1 RLGDL
6 VGRWRVLPVCLAAVM
21 VGLAL
26 AGISSSV
33 GMLQGVVLGIGL
45 FQGGIG
51 TTIIALLAL
60 LAPEERRASILNF
73 SLVPSQLSWFV
84 GPITGAGLAVI
95 ALRLPFAA
103 ASVAAAVALV
113 LAIVVGRRAARTTMP

>member
-1 RLGDL
+1 
-6 VGRWRVLPVCLAAVM
+6 
-21 VGLAL
+21 
-26 AGISSSV
+26 
-33 GMLQGVVLGIGL
+33 
-45 FQGGIG
+45 

-73 SLVPSQLSWFV
+73 SLLPSQLSWFV

-113 LAIVVGRRAARTTMP
+113 LALVVGRSAARTTMPSRVGYRLVLAPVAVLGMATRAPFFSASC